1 MEKSMSNESH
11 KAPRFIVWLL
21 KKMVRFDDFD
31 FAIGDLEEMY
41 EKRIRQS
48 GSFTARCWLY
58 MDVLKSLP
66 GFIKNSIYWR
76 IGMLKNYLVIAFRN
90 IHKHKGY
97 SLINVAGLALG
108 LACCLLI
115 LLWVMDELSY
125 DRFHENSEHLY
136 RIEKDMYYSGS
147 VYHSD
152 VTPCPLAPSLV
163 AEIPETEGTARYY
176 NPSTLLLRNGDKTF
190 FESGVKAVDPSFL
203 GMFTF
208 PLIRG
213 DAESALDNP
222 HSLVISGEIA
232 EKYFGDANPLGKSIS
247 INNAYEFTVTGVLQ
261 SLPHNTCM
269 QFDMLVPFEFLRE
282 LGKYSDYWGDHYIT
296 TFVKLNENA
305 VVPDV
310 TEKIT
315 QLSHHRMAD
324 MYRHD
329 AEELH
334 RFNEEP
340 RDEFELM
347 PVADIHLHA
356 DSAYGQAAGKIQ
368 HVYIF
373 TMIAIFVLMI
383 ACINFM
389 NLATARSANRAR
401 EVGIRKVVGA
411 FKRHIIGQ
419 FYAESVV
426 LSYTALVLALILISL
441 LLPYF
446 NMLTG
451 KTLIFEDIFTR
462 EFVIGMIAITL
473 FAGIVSGSY
482 PALFLSSF
490 QPVKVIKG
498 TLSSGVKRSS
508 FRKILVIVQFS
519 LSIMLIIGT
528 AVVYRQLHFMRN
540 KKLGY
545 DTQHIIYVDLRGD
558 TRQYYTE
565 LKQELRRDQRIVNVT
580 GTGHQPNYIGSKT
593 ASVDWEGKD
602 ANSRVFVSKTGVD
615 FDYVETMGIEMAE
628 GRPFSKAFASDAST
642 GFLVNEEV
650 VKIMGVESAV
660 GKRFNFGSV
669 NGTIVGVMKNYHFWP
684 VQNAIEP
691 LALYISPKGIYYM
704 VIRLSEGD
712 IPASLAYVKATWN
725 RIVPGY
731 PFDYKFMDEDF
742 DGMYRSEERMGN
754 LLQLFTVLAILIA
767 CLGLFGLAS
776 FTAEQRTKE
785 IGVRKVLGATLP
797 GVILL
802 LSKEFT
808 KWVIIS
814 NVIAWPVGYFVLKN
828 WLQGFA
834 YRTPMSWWIFVGS
847 GMLALVV
854 ALLTVSYQSLRAA
867 LANPV
872 EALKYE

>member
-1 MEKSMSNESH
+1 MEKSMRNDSH

-21 KKMVRFDDFD
+21 KKMVRSDDFD

-48 GSFTARCWLY
+48 GSFIARCWLY
-58 MDVLKSLP
+58 LDVLKSLP
-66 GFIKNSIYWR
+66 GFIKNSTYWR
-76 IGMLKNYLVIAFRN
+76 IAMLKNYLVIALRN

-97 SLINVAGLALG
+97 SFINVAGLALG
-108 LACCLLI
+108 LACCLLN

-125 DRFHENSEHLY
+125 DRFHENVEHLY
-136 RIEKDMYYSGS
+136 RVEQDMYHSGDT
-147 VYHSD
+147 YHTT
-152 VTPCPLAPSLV
+152 VTPCLMSSAIR
-163 AEIPETEGTARYY
+163 AEVPEIEDAARFYT
-176 NPSTLLLRNGDKTF
+176 PSTLLLRHYNKTF
-190 FESGVKAVDPSFL
+190 FESNVKAVDPSFL

-213 DAESALDNP
+213 DAESALDKP
-222 HSLVISGEIA
+222 YSLVMSEGIA
-232 EKYFGDANPLGKSIS
+232 EKYFGDENPLGRTITV
-247 INNAYEFTVTGVLQ
+247 NNAYDFTVTGILQ
-261 SLPHNTCM
+261 NIPHNTYM

-282 LGKYSDYWGDHYIT
+282 LGEYSDYWGDSYVT

-305 VVPDV
+305 VVPEV
-310 TEKIT
+310 KEKIA

-329 AEELH
+329 AEELR

-356 DSAYGQAAGKIQ
+356 DSEYGQAAGKMQ

-373 TMIAIFVLMI
+373 TVIAVFVLLI

-411 FKRHIIGQ
+411 LKRHIIGQ
-419 FYAESVV
+419 FYIESVV
-426 LSYTALVLALILISL
+426 LSCTALVLALILISL
-441 LLPYF
+441 LLPQF

-451 KTLIFEDIFTR
+451 KALIFEDIFSR
-462 EFVIGMIAITL
+462 EFIIGMIVITL
-473 FAGIVSGSY
+473 SAGIVSGSY

-498 TLSSGVKRSS
+498 ALSSGMKRSS
-508 FRKILVIVQFS
+508 FRKILVIIQFS
-519 LSIMLIIGT
+519 LSILLIIGT
-528 AVVYRQLHFMRN
+528 VVVYRQLHFMRN

-545 DTQHIIYVDLRGD
+545 DKEHIIYIHLRGD

-565 LKQELRRDQRIVNVT
+565 LKQALKRDQRIVNVT

-593 ASVDWEGKD
+593 GSVDWDGKD
-602 ANSRVFVSKTGVD
+602 ADSRVFVSKTGVD

-650 VKIMGVESAV
+650 VRIMGVESAV
-660 GKRFNFGSV
+660 GKRFKFGSV

-684 VQNAIEP
+684 VQTAIEP
-691 LALYISPKGIYYM
+691 LALYISPKGIYYV

-712 IPASLAYVKATWN
+712 ISASLAYVKGTWN
-725 RIVPGY
+725 RIVSGY

-742 DGMYRSEERMGN
+742 DWMYRAEERMGN
-754 LLQLFTVLAILIA
+754 LLQSFAVLAILIA
-767 CLGLFGLAS
+767 SLGLFGLAS

-797 GVILL
+797 GVMLL

-808 KWVIIS
+808 KWIVVS

-847 GMLALVV
+847 GMLALIV

-872 EALKYE
+872 ESLRYE